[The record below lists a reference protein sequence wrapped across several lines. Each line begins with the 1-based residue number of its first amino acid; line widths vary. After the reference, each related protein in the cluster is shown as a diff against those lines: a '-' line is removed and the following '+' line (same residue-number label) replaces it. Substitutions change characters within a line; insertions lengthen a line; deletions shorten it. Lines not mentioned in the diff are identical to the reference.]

1 MIPPENPFA
10 GLSILDLEA
19 DRVWLEREQDALSR
33 HPSRTDAWERAVQR
47 VEAQLVQVREEISLA
62 GTSVIQDA

>member
-1 MIPPENPFA
+1 MIPPGNPFA
-10 GLSILDLEA
+10 GRGILDLEA
-19 DRVWLEREQDALSR
+19 VRVQLERDREALDR
-33 HPSRTDAWERAVQR
+33 HPSRTDTWAKAVQR